1 MNSVSL
7 VGRLC
12 AEPEMKYTPSEVAVT
27 TFRLAVQRRFKNKD
41 GKYDAD
47 FFTVVAWRQTAE
59 FVANY
64 IQKGHLVGVTGSIQ
78 TRKYEDKEGQQ
89 RTVVEIQAENVENL
103 TPKSDSNGDRD
114 RGRSERKES
123 GSAKHNN
130 SSDEEYDPFS
140 DC

>member
-12 AEPEMKYTPSEVAVT
+12 DEPSLKYTSNEVAVT
-27 TFRLAVQRRFKNKD
+27 TFRLAVQRRFKNKE

-64 IQKGHLVGVTGSIQ
+64 IQKGYLVGVNGSIQ

-89 RTVVEIQAENVENL
+89 RTVFEIQAESVENL

-114 RGRSERKES
+114 RGERKES
-123 GSAKHNN
+123 GSSKHNN
-130 SSDEEYDPFS
+130 SSDEEYDPFA